1 MIRAKISKPMW
12 TVENRKYIEV
22 EIDGKKFTIKVPFRY
37 NKVCCTVIGLTPVS
51 CFEQGDLVDIELT
64 SKIWNGT
71 EYKIL
76 KTIRDVSELTRSCYT
91 ETE

>member
-1 MIRAKISKPMW
+1 MIRAKISRSMW

-22 EIDGKKFTIKVPFRY
+22 EIDGRRFTIKVPFRY
-37 NKVCCTVIGLTPVS
+37 NKVCCRVLGLTPVS
-51 CFEQGDLVDIELT
+51 GLEPGDLVDLELT

-76 KTIRDVSELTRSCYT
+76 KTIEKCS
-91 ETE
+91 